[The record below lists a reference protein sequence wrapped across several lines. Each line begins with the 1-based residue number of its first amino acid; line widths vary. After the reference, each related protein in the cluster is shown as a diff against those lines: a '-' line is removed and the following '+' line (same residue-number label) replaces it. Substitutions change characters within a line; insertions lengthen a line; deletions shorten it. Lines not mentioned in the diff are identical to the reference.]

1 MRTDICVEP
10 QLQQLTGETLQS
22 STLTGNEVPLDIC
35 ERCFWQIGEG
45 AFFDIMVFNP
55 NAKAKRCVK
64 RTSQKLTNLMEK
76 KEEVV
81 QWAYS

>member
-1 MRTDICVEP
+1 MCTDICFEP

-22 STLTGNEVPLDIC
+22 STLTGKKVPLDIC
-35 ERCFWQIGEG
+35 ERCFWQKGEE

-55 NAKAKRCVK
+55 NAKAKRYVK

>member
-1 MRTDICVEP
+1 MCTDICAEP

-22 STLTGNEVPLDIC
+22 STLTGKKVPLDIC
-35 ERCFWQIGEG
+35 ERCFWQKGEG

-55 NAKAKRCVK
+55 NAKAKRYVK

-81 QWAYS
+81 Q